1 MEMAGVDRTI
11 PFQSIEAL
19 ARLSENVARD
29 SVGITVGSA
38 LDRARKRIVILRSQL
53 ARNRKL
59 FEAGLLREE
68 FYFAEAR
75 MAGHELLS
83 LLSDIGAAGGGP
95 HASLGK
101 EIATLLAETLEAQA
115 NVVFISYR
123 RDDSAYIAD
132 RVDQHLRSRLG
143 TEAIFRDTQSID
155 YGDEFALKVDGV
167 LARTRVCLVIIGR
180 RWRGQLPDGHSRID
194 QLDDWVR
201 REVRSALDRRITVV
215 PVLTEGVRSEELH
228 DLPENIAGIRTRQA
242 FTLRPDP
249 DFAVDMERLTSFVA
263 RRLTNG

>member
-1 MEMAGVDRTI
+1 MEMAAVDRTL
-11 PFQSIEAL
+11 PFQSVEAL
-19 ARLSENVARD
+19 ARLSEDVIRD
-29 SVGITVGSA
+29 SLGDTIGSA
-38 LDRARKRIVILRSQL
+38 LGRARTRIVILRSRL

-75 MAGHELLS
+75 MAGHELLN
-83 LLSDIGAAGGGP
+83 LTRDIAAGGGGP

-101 EIATLLAETLEAQA
+101 EIATLIADALAAQA

-155 YGDEFALKVDGV
+155 YGDQVTQKINGV

-180 RWRGQLPDGHSRID
+180 RWRGQLPDGRSRID
-194 QLDDWVR
+194 QLDDWVH

-228 DLPENIAGIRTRQA
+228 DLPEAIAGIRARQA

-263 RRLTNG
+263 RRLV

>member
-1 MEMAGVDRTI
+1 MELAGVDRSV

-19 ARLSENVARD
+19 ARFSEKAIRD
-29 SVGITVGSA
+29 SLEVTTGSA
-38 LDRARKRIVILRSQL
+38 LGRAKTRIVMLRSRL
-53 ARNRKL
+53 VRNRKL

-68 FYFAEAR
+68 VYFAEVR
-75 MAGHELLS
+75 MAEHELLS
-83 LLSDIGAAGGGP
+83 LLSEIGEAEGGP
-95 HASLGK
+95 YTGLGQK
-101 EIATLLAETLEAQA
+101 IATLLAETQAARA

-155 YGDEFALKVDGV
+155 YGDEFSRKIDDV

-215 PVLTEGVRSEELH
+215 PVLTEGVRFEELH
-228 DLPENIAGIRTRQA
+228 ELPDNIAGIRTRHA

-249 DFAVDMERLTSFVA
+249 DFAIDMERLTSFVA
-263 RRLTNG
+263 RRLV

>member
-1 MEMAGVDRTI
+1 MEIAGVDRTI

-19 ARLSENVARD
+19 ARLSERVIRASLGVTIDN
-29 SVGITVGSA
+29 A
-38 LDRARKRIVILRSQL
+38 LDRAKTRIVMLRSRL
-53 ARNRKL
+53 ARNKKL

-75 MAGHELLS
+75 MAEHELLS
-83 LLSDIGAAGGGP
+83 LLSEIGAAEDGP
-95 HASLGK
+95 HAGLGI
-101 EIATLLAETLEAQA
+101 EITTLIAETQAARA

-132 RVDQHLRSRLG
+132 RVDQHLRTQLG

-155 YGDEFALKVDGV
+155 YGDEFARKIVGV

-180 RWRGQLPDGHSRID
+180 RWRGQLPGGHSRID

-215 PVLTEGVRSEELH
+215 PVLTEGIQFEELH

-263 RRLTNG
+263 RRLV